1 MFTDITGSTRMYETL
16 GDTKAYNI
24 VRDHFEIFFESIEK
38 YGGKV
43 IKTIGD
49 AVMASFISNE
59 QAIMAAV
66 GAVTRFREYN
76 LTRPQA
82 EWIQVRIGLHRGTAL
97 LVNLNSSI
105 DYFGSTVNKAA
116 RIQNLSKS
124 DEVSFSEEV
133 YNDPAFLTALQAAG
147 VSEIHKRVEDLKGI
161 QGAQVAY
168 TARINTESVIPL
180 SATLVA
186 GRR

>member
-1 MFTDITGSTRMYETL
+1 MGRALRPIPQELFF
-16 GDTKAYNI
+16 I
-24 VRDHFEIFFESIEK
+24 VGWAEEPVLFIFARGLILSAIILKFSLSRSRK
-38 YGGKV
+38 LAVKS

-76 LTRPQA
+76 LTRPQS
-82 EWIQVRIGLHRGTAL
+82 EWIQVRIGIHRGTGL
-97 LVNLNSSI
+97 LVNLHNLI

-124 DEVSFSEEV
+124 DEVSFSEDV
-133 YNDPAFLTALQAAG
+133 YNDQGFLTALKAAG
-147 VSEIHKRVEDLKGI
+147 VSEIHK
-161 QGAQVAY
+161 
-168 TARINTESVIPL
+168 
-180 SATLVA
+180 
-186 GRR
+186 